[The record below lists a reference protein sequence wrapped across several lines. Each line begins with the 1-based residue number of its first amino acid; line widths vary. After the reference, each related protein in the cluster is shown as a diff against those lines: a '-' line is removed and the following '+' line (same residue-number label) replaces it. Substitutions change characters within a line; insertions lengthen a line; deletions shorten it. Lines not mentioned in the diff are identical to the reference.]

1 MPAWLLALDR
11 HFPIRYLTLLAAAIA
26 ALLGGFVWVAFGHA
40 AWLALLGV
48 AGVIVGIHDLRQAR
62 HAVNTARHATEDAMG
77 EAAQN
82 IRRHPFRAVGAA
94 AVVGV
99 VAGALVGFGVGRFA
113 RTRC

>member
-1 MPAWLLALDR
+1 MP
-11 HFPIRYLTLLAAAIA
+11 TAAQA
-26 ALLGGFVWVAFGHA
+26 ARTAEPCRWPTIESVEEN
-40 AWLALLGV
+40 
-48 AGVIVGIHDLRQAR
+48 LRQAR

-82 IRRHPFRAVGAA
+82 IRRHPLRAVGVA

-99 VAGALVGFGVGRFA
+99 VAGALAGFGVGRFA

>member
-1 MPAWLLALDR
+1 MP
-11 HFPIRYLTLLAAAIA
+11 TAAQA
-26 ALLGGFVWVAFGHA
+26 ARTAEPCRWPTIESVEEN
-40 AWLALLGV
+40 
-48 AGVIVGIHDLRQAR
+48 LRQAR

-82 IRRHPFRAVGAA
+82 IRRHPLRAVGVA